1 MTTAD
6 VVAGTPAG
14 AVSGAALTIRGL
26 SHSYGGLD
34 ALRHVSFEVA
44 AGSICAILGPNG
56 AGKSTLA
63 SCVAGTLATSPGSVL
78 LNGADIS
85 REPHFR
91 RARRGV
97 SYIPEQGTVFPALT
111 VLENIVV
118 GRSGLSRRG
127 RQEAVDQA
135 AAIFPFLGKRAK
147 DRAGMLSGGEQ
158 QMLALSRILIQK
170 PALVVV
176 DELSH
181 GLAPAIVEQL
191 FTVVSE
197 FRGSTT
203 FLIIEQYVKRAQE
216 VADDIIV
223 LSYGQLALATK
234 ASAVSLDQ
242 LEDAYEIQARHPDE
256 APPAPAADSRAV
268 SQADTTT
275 EES

>member
-1 MTTAD
+1 M
-6 VVAGTPAG
+6 
-14 AVSGAALTIRGL
+14 I
-26 SHSYGGLD
+26 
-34 ALRHVSFEVA
+34 A
-44 AGSICAILGPNG
+44 AGSLVDP
-56 AGKSTLA
+56 
-63 SCVAGTLATSPGSVL
+63 
-78 LNGADIS
+78 
-85 REPHFR
+85 R
-91 RARRGV
+91 RAAKFTPDDDRG
-97 SYIPEQGTVFPALT
+97 GF
-111 VLENIVV
+111 
-118 GRSGLSRRG
+118 
-127 RQEAVDQA
+127 
-135 AAIFPFLGKRAK
+135 
-147 DRAGMLSGGEQ
+147 
-158 QMLALSRILIQK
+158 QK

-242 LEDAYEIQARHPDE
+242 LEDAYEIQARQPDE
-256 APPAPAADSRAV
+256 APPAPAADSGAV